1 MRIFIF
7 LFTMLALALPANAFT
22 FQSVDERARKIQE
35 QLEGNQSYDAC
46 LARKL
51 ASIARAEKAH
61 PDLESAH
68 IFIRM
73 AEEHAAKAMG
83 GEK

>member
-1 MRIFIF
+1 MRTLIFIF
-7 LFTMLALALPANAFT
+7 TILAFALPANAFT
-22 FQSVDERARKIQE
+22 LQGVDERARKIHE
-35 QLEGNQSYDAC
+35 QLEGNESYEAH

-61 PDLESAH
+61 PDLEGALL
-68 IFIRM
+68 FIRM

-83 GEK
+83 ERE